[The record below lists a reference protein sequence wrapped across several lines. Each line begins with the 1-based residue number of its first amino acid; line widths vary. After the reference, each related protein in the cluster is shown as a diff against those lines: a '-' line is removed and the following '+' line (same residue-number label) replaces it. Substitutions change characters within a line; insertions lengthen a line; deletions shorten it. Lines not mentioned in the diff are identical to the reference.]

1 MKYLITSTILLLALL
16 LPAAAAANPITPQQA
31 QQNALSFMESKGK
44 RIDTSALRHAPS
56 QSSSTSSY
64 YVFNI
69 GVNDGYIIAS
79 GDDCAPAI
87 LGYADSGHVD
97 IDSLPENMKGWLEEY
112 ARQIQ
117 FMQEKEFPSSHP
129 SGLTSNLAPISP
141 LLTTNWGQDY
151 PYNLNCPDFFGYGQ
165 CIAGCVATAMAQVMY
180 YHRSNSVDRT
190 TATIPAYT
198 CSRKWDFGY
207 GPQQISV
214 AAIPAGAFID
224 WDGMVDYYHGYE
236 TARQNQAVANLMK
249 YCGASV
255 QMDYADRYHDGSSA
269 YSSRVPDALKS
280 YFNYNNGTSLL
291 SRNDISS
298 DNEWNN
304 LIYNE
309 LRQSRPVYYS
319 GGNGSIGHAF
329 VCDGYDGA
337 GYFHINW
344 GWNGTC
350 DGYFLLTALDPEG
363 GSSGYNLRQ
372 EALIN
377 AFPKFKKP
385 IDSPI
390 ISFADANV
398 KALCVQYWDF
408 DGDGEMSEAEAALV
422 STLGEVFYGNRDITS
437 FNELK
442 FFTGLTRIDR
452 GAFAG
457 CTGLTSV
464 IIPNSVTAI
473 GEQAF
478 GYCSAL
484 ASIEIPSSVTEF
496 GRDAFKGTAWF
507 DNQPDGLIYI
517 GPTAYRYKGTAPD
530 GTSVSIK
537 NGTLRIASF
546 AFEGCRGLTSVTI
559 PNTVT
564 SIGQHAFWNCYSL
577 TSVTIPN
584 SVDLIDVAVFRGCS
598 SLTSVSIPTSVTA
611 IGQNAFENCR
621 SLTSVTIP
629 NSVTSIGKGAFYGCT
644 GLTSVSIPNSVT
656 SIGISAF
663 CGCTGLTSMTI
674 PNSITSIPGAAFQDC
689 YGLVNVAIPS
699 SVTTIGEYAFRNCYG
714 LTSVT
719 IPNSVT
725 SIGNCAFQGCRSLT
739 SLIIPNSVT
748 SIGQVAFEGCT
759 GLMSIVVNSW
769 NPNYDSRNNCNAI
782 IETSSNTLI
791 LGCQNT
797 VIPSSVT
804 SIGYGAFYGCTGLT
818 SLIIPNSVTVIDDYA
833 FYGCSGMATVTIGNS
848 VTSIEDSA
856 FGGCTGLTSVML
868 PNSVTSI
875 GYGAFSN
882 CTGLTI
888 LNIPNSVTAID
899 NMAFERCTGLTSLV
913 IPNSVTSIGYCAF
926 YGCTGLTSV
935 IIPNSVTFIG
945 FYAFGFCYGL
955 TNVYSYITDLSKVTS
970 EDRLFAVNNNY
981 DYSGRK
987 LHVLQGMVDDYQAD
1001 ENWYPYFGSIVE
1013 LVLGDVNCDL
1023 EVNIADVNAAIDIIL
1038 GGNSSTLAADVNNDG
1053 EINIADINAVIDII
1067 LGGSCN

>member
-44 RIDTSALRHAPS
+44 RFDTSAMRRAPS

-129 SGLTSNLAPISP
+129 SGLTSNLARIYP
-141 LLTTNWGQDY
+141 LLITNWGQDY

-269 YSSRVPDALKS
+269 YSSRVSDALKS

-309 LRQSRPVYYS
+309 LRQSRPVYIS
-319 GGNGSIGHAF
+319 GGNSTTAHAF

-337 GYFHINW
+337 GFFHINW

-350 DGYFLLTALDPEG
+350 DGYFLLTALNPGADPA
-363 GSSGYNLRQ
+363 GYNQRQ

-385 IDSPI
+385 IDSPVI
-390 ISFADANV
+390 RFADANV

-408 DGDGEMSEAEAALV
+408 DGDGEVSEAEAALV

-437 FNELK
+437 FNELR
-442 FFTGLTRIDR
+442 FFTGLSRIGR
-452 GAFAG
+452 SAFAG
-457 CTGLTSV
+457 CTSLTSV
-464 IIPNSVTAI
+464 IIPNSVTSI

-478 GYCSAL
+478 FYCSAL
-484 ASIEIPSSVTEF
+484 ASIEIPNSVTEI
-496 GRDAFKGTAWF
+496 GRDAFRATAWF

-517 GPTAYRYKGTAPD
+517 GQTAYRYKGTPPD

-537 NGTLRIASF
+537 NGTLRIAGF
-546 AFEGCRGLTSVTI
+546 AFESCYGLTSVTI
-559 PNTVT
+559 PASVT
-564 SIGQHAFWNCYSL
+564 SIGPYAFWNCYRL
-577 TSVTIPN
+577 ASVNIPN
-584 SVDLIDVAVFRGCS
+584 SVSLIDVAVFRGCS
-598 SLTSVSIPTSVTA
+598 NLTSVTIPTSVTS
-611 IGQNAFENCR
+611 IGMSAFENCR

-629 NSVTSIGKGAFYGCT
+629 TSVTSIGQSAFIGCT
-644 GLTSVSIPNSVT
+644 GLTSVTIPTSVT
-656 SIGISAF
+656 SIGVGVFSN
-663 CGCTGLTSMTI
+663 CTGLTSVTI
-674 PNSITSIPGAAFQDC
+674 PTSITSIPNAAFREC
-689 YGLVNVAIPS
+689 YN
-699 SVTTIGEYAFRNCYG
+699 

-725 SIGNCAFQGCRSLT
+725 SIGIEAFRNCYRLESVTLPA
-739 SLIIPNSVT
+739 SVT
-748 SIGQVAFEGCT
+748 SIGNVAFNGCT

-804 SIGYGAFYGCTGLT
+804 SIGYGAFSNCAGLT

-833 FYGCSGMATVTIGNS
+833 FYGCTGLASVTIGNS
-848 VTSIEDSA
+848 VTSIGDGA
-856 FGGCTGLTSVML
+856 FYGCTGLTSL
-868 PNSVTSI
+868 I
-875 GYGAFSN
+875 
-882 CTGLTI
+882 
-888 LNIPNSVTAID
+888 IPNSVTVIGD
-899 NMAFERCTGLTSLV
+899 NAFCVCTGLTSV
-913 IPNSVTSIGYCAF
+913 TIPTSVTSIGYCAF
-926 YGCTGLTSV
+926 YRCTGLTSV
-935 IIPNSVTFIG
+935 TIPGSVTSIGYSAFQDCSSLTSLIIPNSVTSIG
-945 FYAFGFCYGL
+945 SYAFGYCDGL
-955 TNVYSYITDLSKVTS
+955 TNVYSYITDLSNFTG
-970 EDRLFAVNNNY
+970 ENRLFLLDNNH

-987 LHVLQGMVDDYQAD
+987 LHVPHGMVNAYQANV
-1001 ENWYPYFGSIVE
+1001 NWYPYFGSIVE
-1013 LVLGDVNCDL
+1013 LMQGDVNCDL